1 MLIQWFP
8 GHMAKTKRLITEHLK
23 AVDVAVEL
31 LDARIPMSSANP
43 MVENLVQ
50 NKPRIIVLNKSDL
63 ADVKITEKWIE
74 YFKKENIDVIPVS
87 TYNGKDK
94 KKLINLI
101 REKAKP
107 VLEKWQRRGLKN
119 RSVRIMIL
127 GIPNVGKS
135 TLINFLSGSKAT
147 RTANTPG
154 HTKGKQWVRLSS
166 GLDLLDTPGVL
177 WPKFEDQNAALK
189 LAATGAIAGE
199 IFDSY
204 EVVTTLLAALKEISP
219 QILKEKYDI
228 EDVNQDTQ
236 ILLELIGKRR
246 GCLLP
251 GGEIDSTRAEA
262 LVLTDFRSGKLGR
275 VTLDVPPSEDKN
287 EYC

>member
-74 YFKKENIDVIPVS
+74 YFKKEDIDVIPVS

-251 GGEIDSTRAEA
+251 GGEIDSTGAEA

-275 VTLDVPPSEDKN
+275 VTLDMPPSEDKK
-287 EYC
+287 

>member
-50 NKPRIIVLNKSDL
+50 NKPGIIVLNKSDL

-275 VTLDVPPSEDKN
+275 VTLDMPPSEDKK
-287 EYC
+287 

>member
-74 YFKKENIDVIPVS
+74 YFKKEDIDVIPVS

-107 VLEKWQRRGLKN
+107 VLEKWQRRGLKK

-251 GGEIDSTRAEA
+251 GGEIRLDKSRSIGTYRFQKRETRQSNIGYAA
-262 LVLTDFRSGKLGR
+262 VRG
-275 VTLDVPPSEDKN
+275 
-287 EYC
+287 

>member
-74 YFKKENIDVIPVS
+74 YFKKEDIDVIPVS

-275 VTLDVPPSEDKN
+275 VTLDIPPSEDKK
-287 EYC
+287 

>member
-135 TLINFLSGSKAT
+135 TLINFFSGSKAT

-275 VTLDVPPSEDKN
+275 VTLDMPPSEDKK
-287 EYC
+287 

>member
-204 EVVTTLLAALKEISP
+204 EVVTTLLATLKEISP

-275 VTLDVPPSEDKN
+275 VTLDMPPSEDKK
-287 EYC
+287 

>member
-43 MVENLVQ
+43 RVENLVQ

-63 ADVKITEKWIE
+63 ADVKITEKGIE
-74 YFKKENIDVIPVS
+74 YFKKEDIDVIPVS

-107 VLEKWQRRGLKN
+107 VLEKWQRRGLKK

-275 VTLDVPPSEDKN
+275 VTLDMPPSEDKK
-287 EYC
+287 

>member
-74 YFKKENIDVIPVS
+74 YFKKEDIDVIPVS

-107 VLEKWQRRGLKN
+107 VLEKWQRRGLKK

-177 WPKFEDQNAALK
+177 WPKFEDQIAALK

-275 VTLDVPPSEDKN
+275 ATLDMPPSEDKK
-287 EYC
+287 

>member
-154 HTKGKQWVRLSS
+154 RTKGKQWVRLSS

-275 VTLDVPPSEDKN
+275 VTLDMPPSEDKK
-287 EYC
+287 

>member
-1 MLIQWFP
+1 M
-8 GHMAKTKRLITEHLK
+8 
-23 AVDVAVEL
+23 AVEL

-275 VTLDVPPSEDKN
+275 VTLDMPPSEDKK
-287 EYC
+287 

>member
-74 YFKKENIDVIPVS
+74 YFKKEDIDVIPVS

-107 VLEKWQRRGLKN
+107 VLEKWQRRGLKK

-275 VTLDVPPSEDKN
+275 VTLDMPPSEDKN

>member
-23 AVDVAVEL
+23 AVDVAGEL

-275 VTLDVPPSEDKN
+275 VTLDIPPSEDKK
-287 EYC
+287 

>member
-8 GHMAKTKRLITEHLK
+8 GHMAKTKKLITEHLK

-43 MVENLVQ
+43 MVEKLLQ

-63 ADVKITEKWIE
+63 ANQDATQKWVD
-74 YFKKENIDVIPVS
+74 YFKNQKIDVLPVS

-94 KKLINLI
+94 KKIINLI
-101 REKAKP
+101 REKARP

-135 TLINFLSGSKAT
+135 TLINFLSGTRAT

-154 HTKGKQWVRLSS
+154 HTRGKQWVRLSS

-177 WPKFEDQNAALK
+177 WPKFEDQVAALR
-189 LAATGAIAGE
+189 LAATGAIAQD
-199 IFDSY
+199 IFDLS
-204 EVVTTLLAALKEISP
+204 EVVTALLNALKETSP
-219 QILKEKYDI
+219 EILKEKYKID
-228 EDVNQDTQ
+228 DVNQDPQ
-236 ILLELIGKRR
+236 ILLEMIGKRR
-246 GCLLP
+246 GCLLS
-251 GGEIDSTRAEA
+251 GGAIDYTRAET
-262 LVLTDFRSGKLGR
+262 LVLTDFRSGKLGKI
-275 VTLDVPPSEDKN
+275 TLDMPPEEEK
-287 EYC
+287 

>member
-74 YFKKENIDVIPVS
+74 YFKKEDIDVIPVS

-107 VLEKWQRRGLKN
+107 VLEKWQRRGLKK

-262 LVLTDFRSGKLGR
+262 LVLTDFRSGKLG
-275 VTLDVPPSEDKN
+275 LSLIHI
-287 EYC
+287 

>member
-74 YFKKENIDVIPVS
+74 YFKKEDIDVIPVS

-154 HTKGKQWVRLSS
+154 HTKGKQWVSLSS

-275 VTLDVPPSEDKN
+275 VTLDMPPSEDKK
-287 EYC
+287 

>member
-204 EVVTTLLAALKEISP
+204 EVVTTVLAALQEISP

-275 VTLDVPPSEDKN
+275 VTLDMPPSEDKK
-287 EYC
+287 

>member
-166 GLDLLDTPGVL
+166 GLDLFDTPGVL

-204 EVVTTLLAALKEISP
+204 EVVTTLLAELKEISP

-275 VTLDVPPSEDKN
+275 VTLDMPPSEDKK
-287 EYC
+287 

>member
-147 RTANTPG
+147 RTENTPG

-275 VTLDVPPSEDKN
+275 VTLDVPPSEDKK
-287 EYC
+287 

>member
-74 YFKKENIDVIPVS
+74 YFKKEDIDVIPVS

-228 EDVNQDTQ
+228 KDVNQDTQ

-275 VTLDVPPSEDKN
+275 VTLDMPPSEDKK
-287 EYC
+287 

>member
-135 TLINFLSGSKAT
+135 TLINFLTGSKAT

-275 VTLDVPPSEDKN
+275 VTLDVPPSEDKK
-287 EYC
+287 

>member
-74 YFKKENIDVIPVS
+74 YFKKEDIDVIPVS

-107 VLEKWQRRGLKN
+107 VLEKWQRRGLKK

-251 GGEIDSTRAEA
+251 GGEIDSTRSEA

-275 VTLDVPPSEDKN
+275 VTLDMPPSEDKK
-287 EYC
+287 

>member
-74 YFKKENIDVIPVS
+74 YFKKEDIDVIPVS

-275 VTLDVPPSEDKN
+275 VTLDMPPSEDKK
-287 EYC
+287 

>member
-189 LAATGAIAGE
+189 LAATGAIAEE

-275 VTLDVPPSEDKN
+275 VTLDMPPSEDKK
-287 EYC
+287 

>member
-74 YFKKENIDVIPVS
+74 YFKKEDIDVIPVS

-107 VLEKWQRRGLKN
+107 VLEKWQRRGLKK

-275 VTLDVPPSEDKN
+275 ATLDMPPSEDKK
-287 EYC
+287 

>member
-101 REKAKP
+101 REKEKP

-275 VTLDVPPSEDKN
+275 VTLDMPPSEDKK
-287 EYC
+287 

>member
-74 YFKKENIDVIPVS
+74 YFKKEDIDVIPVS

-107 VLEKWQRRGLKN
+107 VLEKWRRRGLKN

-275 VTLDVPPSEDKN
+275 VTLDVPPSEDKK
-287 EYC
+287 

>member
-275 VTLDVPPSEDKN
+275 VTLDVPPSEDKK
-287 EYC
+287 

>member
-74 YFKKENIDVIPVS
+74 YFKKEDIDVIPVS

-251 GGEIDSTRAEA
+251 GGEIDSTRSEA

-275 VTLDVPPSEDKN
+275 VTLDMPPSEDKK
-287 EYC
+287 

>member
-74 YFKKENIDVIPVS
+74 YFKKEDIDVIPVS

-275 VTLDVPPSEDKN
+275 VTLDMPPSEDKN

>member
-236 ILLELIGKRR
+236 ILLGLIGKRR

-275 VTLDVPPSEDKN
+275 VTLDMPPSEDKK
-287 EYC
+287 

>member
-63 ADVKITEKWIE
+63 ADVKITEKWIK
-74 YFKKENIDVIPVS
+74 YFKKEDIDVIPVS

-275 VTLDVPPSEDKN
+275 VTLDMPPSEDKK
-287 EYC
+287 

>member
-74 YFKKENIDVIPVS
+74 YFKKEDIDVIPVS

-236 ILLELIGKRR
+236 VLLELIGKRR

-275 VTLDVPPSEDKN
+275 VTLDVPPSEDKK
-287 EYC
+287 

>member
-275 VTLDVPPSEDKN
+275 VTLDMPPPEDKK
-287 EYC
+287 

>member
-74 YFKKENIDVIPVS
+74 YFKKEDIDVIPVS

>member
-50 NKPRIIVLNKSDL
+50 NKPRIIVLNKADL
-63 ADVKITEKWIE
+63 ADVKITEIWIE
-74 YFKKENIDVIPVS
+74 YFKKENIDVLPVS

-275 VTLDVPPSEDKN
+275 VTLDMPPSEDKK
-287 EYC
+287 

>member
-74 YFKKENIDVIPVS
+74 YFKKEDIDVIPVS

-101 REKAKP
+101 F
-107 VLEKWQRRGLKN
+107 
-119 RSVRIMIL
+119 
-127 GIPNVGKS
+127 
-135 TLINFLSGSKAT
+135 LISICIK
-147 RTANTPG
+147 
-154 HTKGKQWVRLSS
+154 
-166 GLDLLDTPGVL
+166 
-177 WPKFEDQNAALK
+177 
-189 LAATGAIAGE
+189 
-199 IFDSY
+199 
-204 EVVTTLLAALKEISP
+204 
-219 QILKEKYDI
+219 
-228 EDVNQDTQ
+228 
-236 ILLELIGKRR
+236 
-246 GCLLP
+246 
-251 GGEIDSTRAEA
+251 
-262 LVLTDFRSGKLGR
+262 
-275 VTLDVPPSEDKN
+275 
-287 EYC
+287 

>member
-74 YFKKENIDVIPVS
+74 YFKKKDIDVIPVS

-275 VTLDVPPSEDKN
+275 VTLDMPPSEDKK
-287 EYC
+287 